1 MYVGHL
7 LLLDVVL
14 QDFCTIVGMENN
26 NSPVIHERAWFRN
39 VYMEAVGSLGQC
51 VDTSA
56 PLITMGTA
64 CLALPA
70 DACEAGKEEDPA
82 SPVDEESA
90 GVAATLE
97 ILAALLIAAIA
108 TL

>member
-1 MYVGHL
+1 MSAGYW

-14 QDFCTIVGMENN
+14 QDFCAIVGKENKN
-26 NSPVIHERAWFRN
+26 APVIHERAYFRN
-39 VYMEAVGSLGQC
+39 VYTEAVGSLGQC

-56 PLITMGTA
+56 PLITKGTA
-64 CLALPA
+64 CVALAA
-70 DACEAGKEEDPA
+70 NACEAGKEEDPA
-82 SPVDEESA
+82 GDEESA

-97 ILAALLIAAIA
+97 ILAALLVAAIA